1 MTASVGF
8 ALQKA
13 GELIG
18 AMDLKT
24 LAYLIGGIGIL
35 VEWRAYCVPGGRA
48 FRHWSAAGSVL
59 WAAQYLLLDAWT
71 AGLTMASTAARTLLS
86 GYLEKGL
93 YKHWAA
99 AGFLALFSA
108 LTVVS
113 WQGWISLLP
122 AFAVINT
129 TLALFY
135 LGNRNMRIALLASS
149 VAWIANDYYWQAW
162 PALLA
167 ESVAMGINLRM
178 IRKLFTDRGLG

>member
-1 MTASVGF
+1 MESVWF
-8 ALQKA
+8 ALQQA
-13 GELIG
+13 GGLIESVD
-18 AMDLKT
+18 AQT
-24 LAYLIGGIGIL
+24 LAYLIGGVGIL
-35 VEWRAYCVPGGRA
+35 VEWRAYCLPSGRA
-48 FRHWSAAGSVL
+48 FRRWSAAGAVL

-71 AGLTMASTAARTLLS
+71 AGLTMASTAVRTLLS
-86 GYLEKGL
+86 GHLEKGL

-99 AGFLALFSA
+99 AGFLVLFST
-108 LTVVS
+108 LTLIS

-135 LGNRNMRIALLASS
+135 LGNRNMRIALLVSS

-167 ESVAMGINLRM
+167 ESVAMGINLRT